1 MENNN
6 SKLIAITGSTGGLG
20 KVICQSL
27 ASRGESLILLDRS
40 IKKSEEHRVELLKKY
55 PGANIR
61 CIACDL
67 EDMDSVMKAT
77 DILIESEIDVFV
89 HNAGAYKIPRCK
101 CTTGYDNV
109 FQINFAS
116 PYYMIKKLLPTVKA
130 KKGTV
135 VAVGSVAHTYSKINE
150 NDIDFTNATA
160 HSKVYGNAKR
170 YLMFGLWELF
180 RNEEDVKLS
189 IVHPG
194 ITVTNITAHY
204 PKLIYALIKYPMKV
218 IFMNPKKA
226 ALSIIQGIYDKC
238 DYLEWIGPRFFDVWG
253 MPKKRILQSASA
265 DEIKKIFEISESVYE
280 NICKQEENNS

>member
-1 MENNN
+1 MKNKN

-61 CIACDL
+61 CVACDL
-67 EDMDSVMKAT
+67 EDMDSVRKAT
-77 DILIESEIDVFV
+77 DILIESEIDAFV
-89 HNAGAYKIPRCK
+89 HNAGAYKITWYK

-135 VAVGSVAHTYSKINE
+135 VAVGSVAHTYSKI
-150 NDIDFTNATA
+150 FYT
-160 HSKVYGNAKR
+160 Y
-170 YLMFGLWELF
+170 Y
-180 RNEEDVKLS
+180 
-189 IVHPG
+189 
-194 ITVTNITAHY
+194 
-204 PKLIYALIKYPMKV
+204 
-218 IFMNPKKA
+218 
-226 ALSIIQGIYDKC
+226 
-238 DYLEWIGPRFFDVWG
+238 
-253 MPKKRILQSASA
+253 
-265 DEIKKIFEISESVYE
+265 
-280 NICKQEENNS
+280 